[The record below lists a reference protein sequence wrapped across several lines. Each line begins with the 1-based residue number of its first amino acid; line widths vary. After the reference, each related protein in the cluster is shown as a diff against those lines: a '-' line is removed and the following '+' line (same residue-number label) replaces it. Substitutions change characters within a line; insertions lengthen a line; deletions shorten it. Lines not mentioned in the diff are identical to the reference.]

1 MHTKGESAIR
11 FWGDKPG
18 EFSCQE
24 TNTEQYVKETE
35 TSISVMLKEIKEEIE
50 SFQLT

>member
-1 MHTKGESAIR
+1 MHTKGENAIR

-18 EFSCQE
+18 EFPCQE
-24 TNTEQYVKETE
+24 TDIGQYVKEAE
-35 TSISVMLKEIKEEIE
+35 TSIFVMLKEIKEEVE